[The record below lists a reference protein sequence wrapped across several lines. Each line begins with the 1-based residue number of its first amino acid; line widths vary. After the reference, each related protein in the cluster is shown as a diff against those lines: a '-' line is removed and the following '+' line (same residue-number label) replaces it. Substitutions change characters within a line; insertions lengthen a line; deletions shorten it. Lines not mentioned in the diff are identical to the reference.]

1 MRPFPWKHLRYPYLR
16 DNISITQEVNETVA
30 TRRMTFRLYPNKQIE
45 QSLRYHRKLH
55 KDLFN
60 AAVYNRF
67 TQYQKFKHSVSYM
80 EQQNSLPAFKEVWT
94 EYKEINSQALQATLK
109 RVDFAFERW
118 FKGLGERPKYKSIRH
133 YSGWTYPAKTGYSVE
148 SNGENGYLSL
158 SKIGRIQM
166 RGKAKYWGT
175 PTTCTIVYRN
185 GKWYASITVDVL
197 DQSLK
202 PSVLPI
208 GAIGIDLG
216 CKSALSITDGENHQ
230 QIDAPKFLR
239 NAEHQIKKASKE
251 KRRKQAP
258 DRKKKIKASR
268 RWKKAQS
275 KVSKLTRKVANQRQN
290 WVHQVATEI
299 VSGNSFVATEKL
311 EVKNMTSKAKKG
323 KRKKQKTGLNKSIL
337 DVGFGMLR
345 STIKYKVEQIGG
357 LFIEVP
363 TKKVKP
369 SQTCPKCGHQH
380 KKTLDVRVHECSVC
394 GYVQD
399 RDIAAAEVMLYWAKG
414 TLPGFGTSLE
424 DADVLSSTSST
435 SKKAGSM
442 KQLGRAKRQ
451 KSTLTGL
458 DVETSPRAK

>member
-1 MRPFPWKHLRYPYLR
+1 M
-16 DNISITQEVNETVA
+16 A

-55 KDLFN
+55 KDLYN
-60 AAVYNRF
+60 AAVNNRF
-67 TQYQKFKHSVSYM
+67 TQYQKFNQSVSYF
-80 EQQNSLPAFKEVWT
+80 EQQNCLPVFKEVWT
-94 EYKEINSQALQATLK
+94 EYKKINSQALQATLK

-118 FKGLGERPKYKSIRH
+118 FKGLGKRPRYKSIRH
-133 YSGWTYPAKTGYSVE
+133 YSGWTYPAKSGYSVE
-148 SNGENGYLSL
+148 SNGENGYLNL

-166 RGKAKYWGT
+166 RGKAKYWGV

-197 DQSLK
+197 DQILK
-202 PSVLPI
+202 PETLPT
-208 GAIGIDLG
+208 GAVGIDLG

-230 QIDAPKFLR
+230 QIEAPKFLR
-239 NAEHQIKKASKE
+239 NAEHLIKKASKI

-258 DRKKKIKASR
+258 NKNKKLKASR

-275 KVSKLTRKVANQRQN
+275 KVSKLTRKVANQRHN
-290 WVHQVATEI
+290 WVHQVASEI

-311 EVKNMTSKAKKG
+311 EVKNMTSIAKKG
-323 KRKKQKTGLNKSIL
+323 KRKKQKAGLNKSIL

-357 LFIEVP
+357 VFVEVP

-380 KKTLDVRVHECSVC
+380 KKTLDIRVHNCAVC
-394 GYVQD
+394 GYRQD

-414 TLPGFGTSLE
+414 EITSRLGFCRDGSVANPNGNLTELGTSFV
-424 DADVLSSTSST
+424 DADVTSST
-435 SKKAGSM
+435 SRTRKQAGSM

-451 KSTLTGL
+451 KSKSTGL
-458 DVETSPRAK
+458 VSQTQTSTK